1 MQRPCSRN
9 LRPTI
14 AGVPGLVRK
23 YYLYGDDQAGGGVYL
38 WNSLEAADRFYS
50 DAWKSTIA
58 QRYGSQPEISFY
70 DTSVIVENVDQKASA
85 A

>member
-14 AGVPGLVRK
+14 AASPVSSGSD
-23 YYLYGDDQAGGGVYL
+23 YLYGDDRTGGGVYL
-38 WNSLEAADRFYS
+38 WNSREAAERFYS
-50 DAWKSTIA
+50 EAWRSTIA
-58 QRYGSQPEISFY
+58 QRYGAEPEISFY
-70 DTSVIVENVDQKASA
+70 DTSVIVENSDQKASA